1 MELIPDLET
10 SFTTAGSVN
19 IHIKTSKG
27 IEQNKPTNITL
38 HSKEM
43 KILEETVTVTSP
55 DSNVVINVTAHE
67 YDLDR
72 SFYVI
77 HLAQILEPDTDYII
91 SIEFVAVLN
100 DDLSGFYR
108 TKYTKPDGTISW
120 LALSQF
126 ERIDARKSFPCFDE
140 PDKKAIFNVKLGRT
154 ENMTAV
160 SNMPLLKMNESKA
173 FRDDIQKGYAQRNL
187 NKH

>member
-10 SFTTAGSVN
+10 NFTTAGSVD
-19 IHIKTSKG
+19 IHIKTSENF
-27 IEQNKPTNITL
+27 EQGKPTNITL

-43 KILEETVTVTSP
+43 KILEETVTVTNS
-55 DSNVVINVTAHE
+55 DSNMAINVTAHE

-77 HLAQILEPDTDYII
+77 HLAQTLEPDTDYII

-100 DDLSGFYR
+100 DNLFGFFR
-108 TKYTKPDGTISW
+108 SKYTKPDGTITW
-120 LALSQF
+120 LATTQF
-126 ERIDARKSFPCFDE
+126 ESTGARQSFPCFDE
-140 PDKKAIFNVKLGRT
+140 PDKKAVFNVKLGRT

-160 SNMPLLKMNESKA
+160 SNMPLLNINESKIIQ
-173 FRDDIQKGYAQRNL
+173 DDTQKGYAQR
-187 NKH
+187 KVK

>member
-10 SFTTAGSVN
+10 TFTTTGSVD
-19 IHIKTSKG
+19 IHIKTSENF
-27 IEQNKPTNITL
+27 EQDKPTNISL

-43 KILEETVTVTSP
+43 KILEESVTVTNS
-55 DSNVVINVTAHE
+55 DSNMAINVTAHE

-91 SIEFVAVLN
+91 SIKFVAVLN
-100 DDLSGFYR
+100 DDLSGFFR
-108 TKYTKPDGTISW
+108 SKYTKPDGTITW
-120 LALSQF
+120 LAVTQF
-126 ERIDARKSFPCFDE
+126 EWGGARQSFPCFDE
-140 PDKKAIFNVKLGRT
+140 PDKKAIFNIKLGRT

-160 SNMPLLKMNESKA
+160 SNMPLLDIKESKIIQ
-173 FRDDIQKGYAQRNL
+173 DDTQKGYAQR
-187 NKH
+187 KVK

>member
-1 MELIPDLET
+1 MDSIW
-10 SFTTAGSVN
+10 
-19 IHIKTSKG
+19 
-27 IEQNKPTNITL
+27 
-38 HSKEM
+38 
-43 KILEETVTVTSP
+43 KILEETVTVTKSDDP
-55 DSNVVINVTAHE
+55 NVVINVTAHE

-77 HLAQILEPDTDYII
+77 HLAQILEPDTDYILF
-91 SIEFVAVLN
+91 IEFVAVLN

-108 TKYTKPDGTISW
+108 TKYTKPDGTFSW

-126 ERIDARKSFPCFDE
+126 ERIDARKSFPCLDE

-160 SNMPLLKMNESKA
+160 SNMPLLKKNESKVI
-173 FRDDIQKGYAQRNL
+173 RYDIHKGYAQR
-187 NKH
+187 KVR